1 MYEKPKL
8 LRYGNFRDLT
18 QAGVFGF
25 NDQAFFQ
32 ANAAGGNA
40 SDGTDPTSGVGTT
53 EVGSR

>member
-1 MYEKPKL
+1 MYQPPKL

-25 NDQAFFQ
+25 SDQAFFQ
-32 ANAAGGNA
+32 ANVTGGG
-40 SDGTDPTSGVGTT
+40 DTGGGDTGDPGTT

>member
-1 MYEKPKL
+1 MYDKPKL
-8 LRYGNFRDLT
+8 LRYGSFRDLT

-40 SDGTDPTSGVGTT
+40 SDGTDPTPGPSTA